1 MKKLVD
7 NYDLNTAPAINVPK
21 VGHTIKGPN
30 GIVSRST
37 KGIDNPRQLLARE
50 IRELRRVYNDIPNS
64 ALKELIE
71 LNKKMSRNEEV
82 KMNDI
87 FVKSLYETIVKEN
100 LQLYK
105 DLYETTNVNSK
116 TDDYWKKAI
125 GFYDSLTDENKDT
138 LMKIIE
144 QTMIDTISNMLGVI
158 DGSSTLK
165 DCSLEPKLLL
175 DSIDTDGELQDS
187 FLEFIEDRDSNS

>member
-1 MKKLVD
+1 
-7 NYDLNTAPAINVPK
+7 
-21 VGHTIKGPN
+21 
-30 GIVSRST
+30 
-37 KGIDNPRQLLARE
+37 
-50 IRELRRVYNDIPNS
+50 
-64 ALKELIE
+64 
-71 LNKKMSRNEEV
+71 
-82 KMNDI
+82 MNDI
-87 FVKSLYETIVKEN
+87 FVKSLYETIIKEN

-105 DLYETTNVNSK
+105 NLYETTNVTSK

-125 GFYDSLTDENKDT
+125 GFYNSLTDENKDT
-138 LMKIIE
+138 LMRIIE

-187 FLEFIEDRDSNS
+187 FLEFIEERDSNS